1 MIQAYAKITV
11 PVPGTPVRVTSSEV
25 LPDDARGCH
34 GILVQALPSNTG
46 KVFLGRAD
54 MNKTLYTGCYAFL
67 AVPATNVIPS
77 FSAALTLAPGAI
89 QLKDFY
95 VDVDVA
101 NDGVIVTAL
110 IA

>member
-25 LPDDARGCH
+25 LPDDPRGCH

-46 KVFLGRAD
+46 RVTLGRSD
-54 MNKTLYTGCYAFL
+54 MNAAAFTGCFAFL
-67 AVPATNVIPS
+67 AVPTVNTIPA
-77 FSAALTLAPGAI
+77 FTAALTLAPGAI
-89 QLKDFY
+89 HLKDFY
-95 VDVDVA
+95 VDVAVA